1 MPCTRGSLILSSIIC
16 DKCSSMSSYQ
26 NVFCILL
33 LLRVHSIS
41 FSSRKSLT
49 QQEYS
54 VLHLKAAPKPRSSR
68 SSKMFFPIFSSLPPS
83 LLPSSFLR
91 SFLLS
96 FSSLPPFVL
105 SSLPSFLFLLF
116 LSFLLSFWFC
126 SCQYSWAFCHKLDGV
141 VICLS
146 NVFILYRAPLTAELH
161 VSQNIILRC
170 S

>member
-68 SSKMFFPIFSSLPPS
+68 SSKMFFPIFSSLPSSLLPS
-83 LLPSSFLR
+83 LLPLLLPSF
-91 SFLLS
+91 FL
-96 FSSLPPFVL
+96 FPSSLCPFL
-105 SSLPSFLFLLF
+105 PSFFHFSLISFLPSFLLVLLMSIFLGF
-116 LSFLLSFWFC
+116 L
-126 SCQYSWAFCHKLDGV
+126 
-141 VICLS
+141 
-146 NVFILYRAPLTAELH
+146 P
-161 VSQNIILRC
+161 
-170 S
+170 